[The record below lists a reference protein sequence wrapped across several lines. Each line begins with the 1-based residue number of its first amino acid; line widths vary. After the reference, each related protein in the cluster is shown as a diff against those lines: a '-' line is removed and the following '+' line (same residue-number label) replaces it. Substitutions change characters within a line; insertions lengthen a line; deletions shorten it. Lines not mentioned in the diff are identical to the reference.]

1 IRCWMNEEATL
12 EKRLE
17 TPVTGR
23 KLAGLKTRALRK
35 RVWYRALSRME
46 RGLLDLTMRW
56 VGEVK
61 SRTMTRV
68 VIRILLKLERALNRS
83 MVRVFQ
89 KGGALAERIGALA
102 VSW

>member
-1 IRCWMNEEATL
+1 
-12 EKRLE
+12 
-17 TPVTGR
+17 
-23 KLAGLKTRALRK
+23 
-35 RVWYRALSRME
+35 ME

-61 SRTMTRV
+61 SRTMTQV

-102 VSW
+102 ASWGNELAHNWRFDLEFQLALGMGVTNLS

>member
-1 IRCWMNEEATL
+1 
-12 EKRLE
+12 
-17 TPVTGR
+17 
-23 KLAGLKTRALRK
+23 
-35 RVWYRALSRME
+35 ME

-56 VGEVK
+56 VGEVR

-68 VIRILLKLERALNRS
+68 VMQILLKLERALNRS

-102 VSW
+102 VAWGNELAHNWRFDLEFQLALGMGVTNLS